1 MSEFSITELPPEV
14 RATGLAFR
22 LRSSAEMGVA
32 ADWSES
38 LCAAIT
44 AEFYER
50 PVVVRSGRI
59 GAIDLLELDALG
71 AWAIDGGSGAISML
85 RAPLD
90 SALLADILEGP
101 VLLHALAGFGAFALH
116 ASAVRWQD
124 GAVQALIADSGTGK
138 STLAAHAIAHGW
150 QRVADDLLPVT
161 AEGERGALAWPR
173 YRQPKLPADAQW
185 PGPES
190 LPLGALV
197 ALQRGPSTRREA
209 LTPAA
214 AADLFLRNT
223 VATRI
228 FSRAGLAAH
237 LQASAAIAGEVA
249 KGKLAAWRLTVPDRA
264 DDLSGAAAEALAALV
279 VEA

>member
-1 MSEFSITELPPEV
+1 MSESSITELPREV
-14 RATGLAFR
+14 RAAGHGFR
-22 LRSSAEMGVA
+22 LRSSAALGVA

-38 LCAAIT
+38 LGASIT

-50 PVVVRSGRI
+50 PVVVRSGRS
-59 GAIDLLELDALG
+59 GAIELLELDALG
-71 AWAIDGGSGAISML
+71 AWAIDAVDGSISML

-90 SALLADILEGP
+90 GALLADILEGP
-101 VLLHALAGFGAFALH
+101 VLLHALAGSGAFALH
-116 ASAVRWQD
+116 ASAIRRAD
-124 GAVQALIADSGTGK
+124 GAVHALIADSGTGK

-150 QRVADDLLPVT
+150 QRVADDLLPIT
-161 AEGERGALAWPR
+161 ADDVRGALAWPC

-185 PGPES
+185 SGPES

-197 ALQRGPSTRREA
+197 ALRRGPSARREA
-209 LTPAA
+209 LAPAA

-237 LQASAAIAGEVA
+237 LRASAAISERVA
-249 KGKLAAWRLTVPDRA
+249 KGTLAAWRLTVPERA
-264 DDLSGAAAEALAALV
+264 EDLSGAAAEALAALV
-279 VEA
+279 ED

>member
-1 MSEFSITELPPEV
+1 MSESSITELPSEV
-14 RATGLAFR
+14 RAAGHGFR

-32 ADWSES
+32 ADW
-38 LCAAIT
+38 LQWLGAPIT

-50 PVVVRSGRI
+50 PVVVRSGRV
-59 GAIDLLELDALG
+59 GAFDLLELDALG
-71 AWAIDGGSGAISML
+71 AWAIDAVDGAISML
-85 RAPLD
+85 RAPFD
-90 SALLADILEGP
+90 GALLADILEGP
-101 VLLHALAGFGAFALH
+101 VLLHALAGSGAFALH

-124 GAVQALIADSGTGK
+124 GAVHALIADSGIGK

-161 AEGERGALAWPR
+161 AAGERGALAWPC
-173 YRQPKLPADAQW
+173 YRQPKLPSDAQW
-185 PGPES
+185 HGPES

-197 ALQRGPSTRREA
+197 ALRRGPEARREA
-209 LTPAA
+209 MTPAA

-237 LQASAAIAGEVA
+237 LRASAAIAERVA
-249 KGKLAAWRLTVPDRA
+249 NGTLAAWRLSVPDRA
-264 DDLSGAAAEALAALV
+264 EDLSGAAAEALAALT
-279 VEA
+279 EA